1 MFLAD
6 KYCYCSLI
14 LNNLTAL
21 SVFFCISLSILFSQS
36 FELVIFHGIL
46 VVVLVMIFRNHWQ
59 EFVIKSKPLWIYF
72 PQVGLL
78 FFIISLIVSSK
89 NIYDVFIDVSIA
101 TCRMILLVSM
111 MTLYSILYKNSDII
125 ISIRGLW
132 YKMGRS
138 WQCAEDLILFI
149 DITIRFFPSF
159 QKQWHRILRTRKSLG
174 INVSKNKL
182 HQIRIFATMIPDM
195 VILNLRRVNDL
206 TLAMKL
212 RGYGIFCPRTVYP
225 FIPSNSID
233 RLILLFVI
241 IGLLGLHTYGEI

>member
-1 MFLAD
+1 M
-6 KYCYCSLI
+6 
-14 LNNLTAL
+14 
-21 SVFFCISLSILFSQS
+21 
-36 FELVIFHGIL
+36 
-46 VVVLVMIFRNHWQ
+46 VVLVIIFRIHWQ

-89 NIYDVFIDVSIA
+89 NTYDVFIDVSLA

-111 MTLYSILYKNSDII
+111 MTLYSILSKNSDII
-125 ISIRGLW
+125 IAIRGLW

-138 WQCAEDLILFI
+138 WKWAEDLILFI

-159 QKQWHRILRTRKSLG
+159 QQQWQRIERTRKSLG
-174 INVSKNKL
+174 INVSEDKL
-182 HQIRIFATMIPDM
+182 HKIRRFATMVPDM

-212 RGYGIFCPRTVYP
+212 RGYGHLCPRTVHP
-225 FIPSNSID
+225 FISSYSID
-233 RLILLFVI
+233 KLILLFVI
-241 IGLLGLHTYGEI
+241 IGLLGLHSFDEI

>member
-1 MFLAD
+1 M
-6 KYCYCSLI
+6 
-14 LNNLTAL
+14 
-21 SVFFCISLSILFSQS
+21 SILFSRS
-36 FELVIFHGIL
+36 FELVICHGIL
-46 VVVLVMIFRNHWQ
+46 VVVLVIIFRNHWQ

-89 NIYDVFIDVSIA
+89 NTYDVFIDVSLA

-111 MTLYSILYKNSDII
+111 MTLYSILSKNSDII
-125 ISIRGLW
+125 IAIRGLW

-138 WQCAEDLILFI
+138 WKWVEDLILFI

-159 QKQWHRILRTRKSLG
+159 QQQWHRIERTRKSLG
-174 INVSKNKL
+174 INVSEDKL
-182 HQIRIFATMIPDM
+182 HKIRRFATMVPDM

-212 RGYGIFCPRTVYP
+212 RGYGYLYPRTVHP
-225 FIPSNSID
+225 FISSYSID
-233 RLILLFVI
+233 KLILLFVI
-241 IGLLGLHTYGEI
+241 IGLLGLHSFDEI